1 MTACV
6 NILIVDDDILEGN
19 ESFIISLEN
28 TTDLDSRICLSSG
41 SAEVTILDDDLM
53 TEGTGGQCCER
64 VRTYSNIS
72 FWKFDYHILAM
83 LKSPL
88 QKSLFNYDLMVRY
101 YIFYSLLL
109 VDSHTSSHILLCSD
123 SSEALIVIF
132 SMHAKQDYSAWFV
145 SLSVITI
152 TSNLAF

>member
-53 TEGTGGQCCER
+53 TEGTEGSE
-64 VRTYSNIS
+64 S
-72 FWKFDYHILAM
+72 K
-83 LKSPL
+83 KS
-88 QKSLFNYDLMVRY
+88 QQY
-101 YIFYSLLL
+101 
-109 VDSHTSSHILLCSD
+109 
-123 SSEALIVIF
+123 
-132 SMHAKQDYSAWFV
+132 
-145 SLSVITI
+145 
-152 TSNLAF
+152 

>member
-6 NILIVDDDILEGN
+6 NILIVDDDIIEGN
-19 ESFIISLEN
+19 ESFTISLEN
-28 TTDLDSRICLSSG
+28 TTDLDSWICLSSG

-53 TEGTGGQCCER
+53 TEGTEGQCWER
-64 VRTYSNIS
+64 VRTYRNIS
-72 FWKFDYHILAM
+72 FWNCILAM

-109 VDSHTSSHILLCSD
+109 VDSHTSSHILLCS
-123 SSEALIVIF
+123 EALIVIF
-132 SMHAKQDYSAWFV
+132 SIHAHQDYSAWFV